1 MLKYNNKGFVLAETL
16 IVTVFVAG
24 VLIYLFIQFSNLS
37 SLYNESYS
45 YNTVESLYA
54 LEDVVDFIKSDALAL
69 SSIKENVKDEQYI
82 DISNCNI
89 FISQEYCE
97 KLFELENIDTIL
109 VTMDNIPNGAITSY
123 DSGFLDFIS
132 SISRTDNNQ
141 YRLIASFNNS
151 TYATLR
157 FGE

>member
-97 KLFELENIDTIL
+97 KLYELENIDTIL